1 MDELIE
7 YLNAQEEYEGAVHEY
22 VKCVHEVVK
31 SIDDAID
38 FCNKHNIN
46 CENLVQAKIHAL
58 AFDLDGVRKYTEKQ
72 KKYDDEY
79 KAFLKSILDRYQQ

>member
-1 MDELIE
+1 MNEELIE
-7 YLNAQEEYEGAVHEY
+7 YLNAQKEYEDAMAEY
-22 VKCVHEVVK
+22 ARCMQDVVK
-31 SIDDAID
+31 SIESSID
-38 FCNKHNIN
+38 FCNKNHIN

-79 KAFLKSILDRYQQ
+79 KAFLKSILDRYQ